1 MPSEA
6 LKRWDPVEEG
16 PLLIKD
22 CATLPWQPQAGQF
35 TPISALDD
43 PLTFPFGAN
52 LPPIPSLVHNIETSG
67 QLYGHDPGIQVDFV
81 NNRFNSEITEK
92 AGDMVPTGCGDTVFW
107 FRCNKCGL
115 KTFKVSG
122 CNKRTCTDCAKKR
135 RSRLIAAYG
144 PWITAYK
151 WPVLVTLTLKREKYL
166 SEGVEKIIQAFHKL
180 RRGKWWTARCGVWTM
195 EFLPKEDGWHVHLHC
210 IADAVWID
218 QKKLSEAWKRITGD
232 SFIVDVRRVKD
243 RKGAMLEVLKYCTK
257 TAELTKADKEMIEIV
272 LKGKRFVNWFGK
284 KPELAKPQ
292 GKDRVCQT
300 PGCGGTMEL
309 YDSVR
314 LFEGAFRDTG

>member
-6 LKRWDPVEEG
+6 LNRWNPAQEG

-22 CATLPWQPQAGQF
+22 CATLPWLPQVGKF
-35 TPISALDD
+35 EPISALDD
-43 PLTFPFGAN
+43 PLTFNFGAN
-52 LPPIPSLVHNIETSG
+52 RGSFPSLVHNIETSV
-67 QLYGHDPGIQVDFV
+67 Q
-81 NNRFNSEITEK
+81 S
-92 AGDMVPTGCGDTVFW
+92 VPTGCGDTVFW

-115 KTFKVSG
+115 KTHKVSG

-135 RSRLIAAYG
+135 RSRLVGAYG
-144 PWITAYK
+144 PWISGYK

-166 SEGVEKIIQAFHKL
+166 SEGIEKIVKAFHKL
-180 RRGKWWTARCGVWTM
+180 RRGKWWTARCGVWTL
-195 EFLPKEDGWHVHLHC
+195 EFIPKEDGWHVHLHC

-218 QKKLSEAWKRITGD
+218 QKKLSEAWRRITGD

-272 LKGKRFVNWFGK
+272 LKGKRFVNWFGV
-284 KPELAKPQ
+284 KPELAEPQ
-292 GKDRVCQT
+292 KKDRVCPT
-300 PGCGGTMEL
+300 PGCGGHMEL
-309 YDSVR
+309 FDSIQ